1 MDSVSR
7 SLRQQPQFEEGRREA
22 QAAIEQGR
30 LEYRLNG
37 KFAWETGE
45 QAAQQLK
52 DRFGVSLILD
62 GHCLA
67 ENGALD
73 EGFNER
79 MAEEFIGRF
88 NRDVIS
94 ETFRDVE
101 RRRRKNRWH
110 RTLEKHKS

>member
-1 MDSVSR
+1 MDPVSR
-7 SLRQQPQFEEGRREA
+7 YLRQQPQFEEGRREA

-62 GHCLA
+62 GHCIA

-79 MAEEFIGRF
+79 MAEEFLRRF
-88 NRDVIS
+88 DRDIIS
-94 ETFRDVE
+94 EVFREVE
-101 RRRRKNRWH
+101 RKRRKH
-110 RTLEKHKS
+110 R

>member
-1 MDSVSR
+1 MNSVSR

-37 KFAWETGE
+37 KLDWETGE

-79 MAEEFIGRF
+79 MAEEFLRQF
-88 NRDVIS
+88 DRDIIS
-94 ETFRDVE
+94 ETLREVE
-101 RRRRKNRWH
+101 RRRRKH
-110 RTLEKHKS
+110 R